1 MCPHCRA
8 FITVKDKVCPY
19 CEEQV
24 GPRAIDRRSPADFLG
39 GLIPHARF
47 NTIVILLANFG
58 LYLVSTLYS
67 MRAGAG
73 GGFSGIDGATLFAFG
88 AKFGAA
94 IAAGQW
100 WRLVTAGFLH
110 GGLLHILMNSW
121 VLFDLAPQ
129 VEEIYG
135 ASRMW
140 VIYFVS
146 SVGGFYLSNLWNPRA
161 LSVGASAALCGLI
174 GAMIALGVTHHSA
187 AMGAPDS
194 QHVHA
199 LGDLHSDLQP
209 AAGHRHGGA
218 YRRRHRG
225 LRRGVPGGHAPL
237 RRIAGREAV
246 AGGCVDLPGPDRGEF
261 RALVLMVQSYRSV
274 VWRVVN
280 GSGIIDAIEEEAS
293 GRPRRN

>member
-1 MCPHCRA
+1 MDSRRMCPHCRA
-8 FITVKDKVCPY
+8 FITNKDKICPY
-19 CEEQV
+19 CNERV
-24 GPRAIDRRSPADFLG
+24 GPRAIDRRSPADLLG

-174 GAMIALGVTHHSA
+174 GAMIALGVTHHDA
-187 AMGAPDS
+187 AMGAMIRSTYMRWAIYILIFSFLPGIDM
-194 QHVHA
+194 
-199 LGDLHSDLQP
+199 
-209 AAGHRHGGA
+209 AAHIGG
-218 YRRRHRG
+218 G
-225 LRRGVPGGHAPL
+225 
-237 RRIAGREAV
+237 IAGFGVAYLAGTPRLEGSPVERLWQAGAV
-246 AGGCVDLPGPDRGEF
+246 ICLGLTGLSF
-261 RALVLMVQSYRSV
+261 ALWW
-274 VWRVVN
+274 VWF
-280 GSGIIDAIEEEAS
+280 SHTA
-293 GRPRRN
+293 